1 MIRHRPAGSGHPY
14 VPDTEQR
21 WPVRPVAGEPLR
33 FGVRTSGEVE
43 QVVLELAGLPD
54 GGRVVGTPIPELVEG
69 PVAPTGA
76 ASIARYPLTP
86 VPWSSRGQAVD
97 GGHLASAQ
105 ARKARQA
112 GGWQIELPQA
122 PSGVLT
128 YRFVATRPGGV
139 TEHTRW
145 FSVRAAGWRPA
156 ADELLTVDGDAVAVE
171 PGSVAVLD
179 DGERSHRIRFALP
192 LAPGEHLAGFGERY
206 DALDHRGT
214 RLDSM
219 VFEQYK
225 SQGAHRRTYLP
236 MPFAHVVGGA
246 GWGFHVRTSRRVWFD
261 LGATD
266 QRRLVV
272 EAEVDAPTG
281 APGVLSL
288 ALYSGDPTGVLDA
301 FLTEVGRPKELPEW
315 VFRLWASGNEW
326 NTQAE
331 VERQVA
337 LHRQHDI
344 PVGSVVIEAWSDESS
359 FTAFRDAE
367 YTVRE
372 DGGPLRLADFSFPPD
387 GAWPDPK
394 GMVDRLHQQEIRLHL
409 WQIPLIKMRPHPT
422 GQTAADARAAVREG
436 VLIREPAPDGGL
448 RPYRNRGWWFPL
460 GLMPD
465 LTDERAATWWT
476 EKRRYLV
483 EEVGIDGFKTDGG
496 EHAWGAELVY
506 LDGTRGD
513 EGNNRFPVAYAAAYG
528 RLLESAGKAPVT
540 FSRAGFTGS
549 QAHGAYW
556 AGDEN
561 STWEAFR
568 WSMFAGLSAAASG
581 IVYWGWDIAGFSG
594 PTPDAELYLRAMA
607 ASVFVPIMQYHS
619 EFNHHRLPSRDR
631 TPWNIADL
639 TGDPAVIDEARDLV
653 RLRERLIPYLAEQCR
668 RTLRTSRPLMRPL
681 YFDHPD
687 DPGVWEHPL
696 QWTLGDALLVAP
708 VVEPGVESWPVRLP
722 AGEWVD
728 AWTGAPHAGG
738 QLVDTRTPRSRV
750 PVFVRRQDWPE
761 LREVFSG

>member
-1 MIRHRPAGSGHPY
+1 VIRHRPAGSGHPY

-21 WPVRPVAGEPLR
+21 WPVQPVAGEPLR
-33 FGVRTSGEVE
+33 LGVRTSGEIDRVI
-43 QVVLELAGLPD
+43 LELSVD
-54 GGRVVGTPIPELVEG
+54 GGELQ
-69 PVAPTGA
+69 P
-76 ASIARYPLTP
+76 YPLTA
-86 VPWSSRGQAVD
+86 VPRSSRGQAVD

-105 ARKARQA
+105 ARQARQA
-112 GGWQIELPQA
+112 GGWQLDLPAA
-122 PSGVLT
+122 PDGRLR
-128 YRFVATRPGGV
+128 YRFAAVRPDGA

-145 FSVRAAGWRPA
+145 FEVRAARWRPA
-156 ADELLTVDGDAVAVE
+156 DPGVLGVVGEAVAVV
-171 PGSVAVLD
+171 PDSISVLD
-179 DGERSHRIRFALP
+179 DGERVHRARFALP

-214 RLDSM
+214 ALDSM

-225 SQGAHRRTYLP
+225 NQGAHRRTYLP

-266 QRRLVV
+266 PTRLVI

-281 APGVLSL
+281 QPDVLSL
-288 ALYSGDPTGVLDA
+288 ALYQGRPVEVLDA
-301 FLTEVGRPKELPEW
+301 FLAEAGRPKELPEW

-331 VERQVA
+331 VERQLA
-337 LHRQHDI
+337 LHHRHDI
-344 PVGSVVIEAWSDESS
+344 PVGNIVIEAWSDESS
-359 FTAFRDAE
+359 FTIFRDAR

-372 DGGPLRLADFSFPPD
+372 DGGPMKLADFSFPAD

-394 GMVDRLHQQEIRLHL
+394 GMVDRCHAQDVRLHL
-409 WQIPLIKMRPHPT
+409 WQIPLIKMRPHPA
-422 GQTAADARAAVREG
+422 GQAAADARAAVREG
-436 VLIREPAPDGGL
+436 VLVREEAPDGRL

-460 GLMPD
+460 GLLPD

-483 EEVGIDGFKTDGG
+483 EEVGVDGFKTDGG
-496 EHAWGAELVY
+496 EHAWGAELAY
-506 LDGTRGD
+506 SDGTRGD
-513 EGNNRFPVAYAAAYG
+513 AGNNLFPVAYAAAYG
-528 RLLESAGKAPVT
+528 RLLVSAGKAPVT

-549 QAHGAYW
+549 QAHGAFW

-568 WSMFAGLSAAASG
+568 WSMLAGLSAAASG

-594 PTPDAELYLRAMA
+594 PPPDAELYLRAMA

-619 EFNHHRLPSRDR
+619 EFNHHRLPARDR
-631 TPWNIADL
+631 TPWNIAEL
-639 TGDPAVIDEARDLV
+639 TGDQEVIGETRGLV
-653 RLRERLIPYLAEQCR
+653 KLRERLIPYLTEQTR
-668 RTLRTSRPLMRPL
+668 QTLQTSRPLMRPL

-687 DPGVWEHPL
+687 DPLVWDFPL
-696 QWTLGDALLVAP
+696 QWTLGDAILVAP
-708 VVEPGVESWPVRLP
+708 VVEPGVATWPVYLP
-722 AGEWVD
+722 EGEWVD
-728 AWTGAPHAGG
+728 AWTGEPQAGG
-738 QLVDTRTPRSRV
+738 QVVESRTTRNQV
-750 PVFVRRQDWPE
+750 PVFVRQDRWKGLRQ
-761 LREVFSG
+761 VFAV